1 MNVWSIYGYYSNITL
16 LIEVMVNVCNV
27 LGEKDSDINIVGN
40 KGWINI
46 KPVLYSLNT
55 HNMKHCQLL
64 ITVMCGY

>member
-1 MNVWSIYGYYSNITL
+1 
-16 LIEVMVNVCNV
+16 MVNVCNV
-27 LGEKDSDINIVGN
+27 LGEKDSDISIVGN
-40 KGWINI
+40 KGWINS